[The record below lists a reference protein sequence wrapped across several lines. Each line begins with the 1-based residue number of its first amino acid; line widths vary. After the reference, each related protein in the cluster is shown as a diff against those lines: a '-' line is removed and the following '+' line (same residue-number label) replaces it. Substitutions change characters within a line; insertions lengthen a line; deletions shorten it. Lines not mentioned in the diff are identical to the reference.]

1 MEFDEYEFNKLK
13 EKLEKIKI
21 ERHGYMIELKN
32 KKDILSEK
40 EKRLFQLNKEIKIL
54 EENKKEIE
62 FLKYAANALNTFSVN
77 LGEIQEILRREF
89 VENLNEVM
97 NIIWQDVYPYEDFIG
112 IRFKI
117 DDKDYLLQLYDL
129 KNKWIN
135 VEGISSGG
143 ERSIASLVMRIALA
157 IVLSPNL
164 KLLILD
170 EPTHN
175 LDTNII
181 EKLSEVLRE
190 KVGNLLEQTIIVTHD
205 ERLTY
210 AGTGYIYELYREEGK
225 KGYTKVK
232 KI

>member
-1 MEFDEYEFNKLK
+1 
-13 EKLEKIKI
+13 
-21 ERHGYMIELKN
+21 
-32 KKDILSEK
+32 
-40 EKRLFQLNKEIKIL
+40 
-54 EENKKEIE
+54 
-62 FLKYAANALNTFSVN
+62 
-77 LGEIQEILRREF
+77 
-89 VENLNEVM
+89 
-97 NIIWQDVYPYEDFIG
+97 
-112 IRFKI
+112 
-117 DDKDYLLQLYDL
+117 L

-143 ERSIASLVMRIALA
+143 ERSIASLVMRIALS